1 MSQSEPMGEFL
12 HSKVFGYKMRK
23 KETCL
28 YLMKLKKCIE
38 EERGSKHNRME
49 IPVFHSSR
57 HLKSQS

>member
-1 MSQSEPMGEFL
+1 MQTDCRHVAICVSQSVPMGEPN
-12 HSKVFGYKMRK
+12 S
-23 KETCL
+23 L

-38 EERGSKHNRME
+38 EESGSTHNRME